1 MSEIEKGTVEIEE
14 LKRAADC
21 MTQHIKVF
29 LDLCHKG
36 ETADFGKPC
45 EECPYAMKCDFDWL
59 EKMYPITKHTSIDLL
74 SKTD

>member
-29 LDLCHKG
+29 LDLCHK
-36 ETADFGKPC
+36 
-45 EECPYAMKCDFDWL
+45 ECPYAMKCDFDWL